1 MAISHKEVRMKI
13 QLALVTLAVLV
24 NIPFVAVAD
33 NLSPDLIPAGS
44 DVSSLRCS
52 SGLVSVGDL
61 SRDVFDSCGEPYRE
75 TRILDE
81 PYRVWVYL
89 TGQSDYV
96 YYMAFLHEK
105 LHRIYRVRC
114 WQDNPDCG

>member
-1 MAISHKEVRMKI
+1 MNYR
-13 QLALVTLAVLV
+13 LTLLTLAFLTS
-24 NIPFVAVAD
+24 ILFIIGAD
-33 NLSPDLIPAGS
+33 YQAPDLISKGS

-52 SGLVSVGDL
+52 SGLVSLGDL
-61 SRDVFDSCGEPYRE
+61 SRDVYDSCGEPYRE

-81 PYRVWVYL
+81 PYRVWVYRL
-89 TGQSDYV
+89 GQSDYV

-105 LHRIYRVRC
+105 LQRIYRVRC